1 MINNRPFT
9 ENIDEWLDR
18 LLNNQEQENNEQQD

>member
-9 ENIDEWLDR
+9 ESADEWLDR
-18 LLNNQEQENNEQQD
+18 LLNNSEQENNEQQD

>member
-9 ENIDEWLDR
+9 ENVDEWLDR